1 MNIGPRLRYA
11 IAEREILYK
20 IASGEIIFKMML
32 IIIGYLQKLN
42 EIREKRLLEAHERT
56 EIRMLVKKI
65 RLWNWIDF
73 HCFDHAYKLFVER
86 KRRKMFEEINAIE
99 DEIHECWLRR
109 QRGESLREIYPIEKR
124 KKQTVLETYY
134 AFLKDDDAYK
144 QKAFLEFLKKK
155 VEDGDGRQEISAYLE
170 EKCQKES
177 YAEYERLTAWSDSQ
191 LVIELPE
198 LWIEFFRSGTEYATL
213 IPDERPNVA
222 YSSDTCAEIPRFV
235 FEKPFVEEFTEQ
247 VFIDK
252 FTKEWNTT
260 HYYPDD
266 ECDDPIYRQE
276 CDMDLDQA
284 LWEAY
289 DEYISAVSMAKRNQQ
304 MFGLFDHSV

>member
-65 RLWNWIDF
+65 SLWNWIDF

-86 KRRKMFEEINAIE
+86 KRRKMLEEINAIE

-177 YAEYERLTAWSDSQ
+177 YAEYERLTAESDSL
-191 LVIELPE
+191 LVLELPE
-198 LWIEFFRSGTEYATL
+198 LWIEFFRSGTESL

-222 YSSDTCAEIPRFV
+222 YSSDTCAEIPRFI
-235 FEKPFVEEFTEQ
+235 FEQPLAEEFTEPE
-247 VFIDK
+247 FIRK
-252 FTKEWNTT
+252 FGKEWYTT

-266 ECDDPIYRQE
+266 DPIHQQE
-276 CDMDLDQA
+276 CDTDLDQA
-284 LWEAY
+284 LWDAY
-289 DEYISAVSMAKRNQQ
+289 DGYIVARLMAERNQQ
-304 MFGLFDHSV
+304 TFRLFDHSV